1 MVPYGGVEFQELLDY
16 LLRGNR
22 LAKPSETPPHT

>member
-16 LLRGNR
+16 LLRGGR

>member
-1 MVPYGGVEFQELLDY
+1 MVPYGGVESQDLLEY

-22 LAKPSETPPHT
+22 LAKPSETAPHT